1 MDVGPH
7 VRNAAPRHCF
17 QAWRKAFLAVG
28 GRSVDTEARTRREQ
42 SCQKELISRNFAEPS
57 DGLEPSTPS
66 LPCAPIGNRS
76 QPTATVLACFC
87 VFQARSICH
96 RLPLIAPARL
106 HKRSILFAQIRDEKT
121 DLAAVEPR
129 QNA

>member
-1 MDVGPH
+1 MYQI
-7 VRNAAPRHCF
+7 R
-17 QAWRKAFLAVG
+17 Q
-28 GRSVDTEARTRREQ
+28 
-42 SCQKELISRNFAEPS
+42 QKSRFAGVLEPS

-87 VFQARSICH
+87 AFQARSTCH
-96 RLPLIAPARL
+96 RLPLVAPARL
-106 HKRSILFAQIRDEKT
+106 HKRSILFARICDEKT
-121 DLAAVEPR
+121 DLGALEPR